1 MSAKA
6 TGRSAGSPKARVE
19 LERLRAENRRLK
31 DELGLYRVLRKPGRL
46 DAAEFRQMQRHP
58 ALGVEILEHIH
69 YYEDTLPG
77 IRSHHE
83 RHDGHGYPDE
93 LAGEE
98 IPPIARIIAVADT
111 YDAMTSDRP
120 YRKGLDKRFAVK
132 EIRFCSDSQFDPKVV
147 RAFIKAYRE
156 GDITGRPEKVP
167 PRPRK
172 KPRP

>member
-1 MSAKA
+1 MKLPA
-6 TGRSAGSPKARVE
+6 E
-19 LERLRAENRRLK
+19 QLEHLRLAAILHDIGK
-31 DELGLYRVLRKPGRL
+31 IGVDDQVLRKPGRL
-46 DAAEFRQMQRHP
+46 DQAEFRQMQRHP

-93 LAGEE
+93 LAADE

-132 EIRFCSDSQFDPKVV
+132 EIRFCSGSQFDPKVV

-156 GDITGRPEKVP
+156 GDITGQPEKVP